1 MLPELLDISSV
12 RNAAAST
19 ILSNVNITDSV
30 SRHENIYGDDNSYS
44 KCKCVQF
51 DIEPA
56 NLKRGV
62 DQWVFTQQRYTL
74 MVWNNFKIFSK
85 ISQKFCRMP
94 GA

>member
-1 MLPELLDISSV
+1 MYASRII
-12 RNAAAST
+12 RYIFCQNAAAST

-56 NLKRGV
+56 NLKQGCRSMGYLPNK
-62 DQWVFTQQRYTL
+62 DTL
-74 MVWNNFKIFSK
+74 
-85 ISQKFCRMP
+85 
-94 GA
+94 

>member
-1 MLPELLDISSV
+1 MYASELLDISSV

-56 NLKRGV
+56 NLKRCRSMGYLPNK
-62 DQWVFTQQRYTL
+62 DTL
-74 MVWNNFKIFSK
+74 
-85 ISQKFCRMP
+85 
-94 GA
+94 